1 MILILL
7 GAAAAA
13 AQPAE
18 TPRRF
23 MERLYANYRKPDY
36 SPFTHPAQVF
46 APRLLGAINEDS
58 KLAKGEVGYLDGDPV
73 CQCQDSGGMHPSVIG
88 VTRQGRDKAVVR
100 VSIGWPGDKPRPATF
115 RLLRTASGWRIAD
128 VGSADEPSLLGALEA
143 ANRKARSRH

>member
-1 MILILL
+1 MMLALL
-7 GAAAAA
+7 LAAAA
-13 AQPAE
+13 PASE
-18 TPRRF
+18 TPRQF
-23 MERLYANYRKPDY
+23 MTRVYAQYRHPDF
-36 SPFTHPAQVF
+36 SPFTHPERYF
-46 APRLLGAINEDS
+46 SPRLRAAIAEDAR
-58 KLAKGEVGYLDGDPV
+58 LAHGEVGYVDGDPV

-128 VGSADEPSLLGALEA
+128 VSSAAEPSLLGALEA